1 MTADLFARLFLGLGL
16 LAAAALAAPLLGRR
30 RGRAGAVNL
39 VFVAASS
46 ALLLTVAAEAM
57 FGHAGHAAR
66 TLVLGPVSLP
76 LLVDGLAG
84 LFLAIVAVMGVA
96 SALYSVRYMD
106 RFPGRDLRGYYAGF
120 PLFLL
125 GMAGVLVVDDFAVG
139 FTLAWQMMTLPAF
152 FLVRFERDAR
162 ETARAARTFLIF
174 MELAWLL
181 VVLAPFAVAGHRFG
195 DALPELAAKLGSA
208 GGASLALFFGL
219 MLAGFGL
226 KAGVFPLGQLWLPG
240 AYSAAPS
247 PVSALLSSAMSK
259 TGVYGLVRAFLF
271 LAPAGNAAFDART
284 WGLVVAAVG
293 AATLFIGTIQAMKQ
307 SDAKRL
313 LAYSSIGQIGYIVLA
328 IGAALALAFPSGPAL
343 GVLAVAAVIGALF
356 HALNH
361 AVFKGLLFF
370 TGGNILFATGTKDLN
385 KLGGLIGLMPVT
397 AAVAGL
403 GSLAIA
409 GMPATSGFGSKW
421 MIIASSVLGGGG
433 GFVLVAFGIVALFT
447 SAVTLACYVKFF
459 GMAFTSVG
467 SEWNVGRPVREAPA
481 SMLAPL
487 LALAAI
493 CLVQGLFPALSVGLV
508 RAALERSEGFL
519 LAGALAP
526 PAGPVS
532 SGTLGLGLPGLGGPF
547 AAAAAAPLAV
557 ALLVGL
563 GLGLG
568 ALLRRAGG
576 SRTVE
581 APTWLCGYQDLGDAN
596 RYTDRSM
603 FAGLRALFKFAGGK
617 SGK

>member
-1 MTADLFARLFLGLGL
+1 MTADLSVPLL
-16 LAAAALAAPLLGRR
+16 LAFALLGAAALAAPLLARR
-30 RGRAGAVNL
+30 RTLAGVVNL
-39 VFVAASS
+39 ALVAA
-46 ALLLTVAAEAM
+46 AAVLLFLVGYGSL
-57 FGHAGHAAR
+57 FGPAGHASA
-66 TLVLGPVSLP
+66 TLSLGPVTIP
-76 LLVDGLAG
+76 LVLDGLAG
-84 LFLAIVAVMGVA
+84 LFLGIVALIGLA
-96 SALYSVRYMD
+96 SALYSIRYLE
-106 RFPGRDLRGYYAGF
+106 RFPGRSLRSYYACF

-125 GMAGVLVVDDFAVG
+125 GMAGVLVVDDFGLG
-139 FTLAWQMMTLPAF
+139 FTLAWQLMTVPAF
-152 FLVRFERDAR
+152 FLVRFEREAK
-162 ETARAARTFLIF
+162 ETVRAARNFLIF

-181 VVLAPFAVAGHRFG
+181 VVLGPLAVPGCRFG
-195 DALPELAAKLGSA
+195 DALPVLAGKLGQA
-208 GGASLALFFGL
+208 GGAPLALFFGL
-219 MLAGFGL
+219 LLAGFGL

-240 AYSAAPS
+240 AYSVAPS

-259 TGVYGLVRAFLF
+259 TGVYGLIRAFLF
-271 LAPAGNAAFDART
+271 MAPAGNPAFDART

-293 AATLFIGTIQAMKQ
+293 AATLLIGTIQAMKQ

-328 IGAALALAFPSGPAL
+328 IGVALALALPAGPAVS
-343 GVLAVAAVIGALF
+343 VLAAAAVIGALY

-361 AVFKGLLFF
+361 AIFKGMLFL
-370 TGGNILFATGTKDLN
+370 TGGNILYATGTKDLN

-397 AAVAGL
+397 AAIAGL

-421 MIIASSVLGGGG
+421 LIIASSVLAGDS
-433 GFVLVAFGIVALFT
+433 GFVLVVFGVIALFT

-467 SEWNVGRPVREAPA
+467 SEWNVGRPVQEAPA
-481 SMLAPL
+481 SMLVPMI
-487 LALAAI
+487 ALTAI

-519 LAGALAP
+519 LAGALGS
-526 PAGPVS
+526 PAVPVPS
-532 SGTLGLGLPGLGGPF
+532 RALGLGLPGLGGPVSS
-547 AAAAAAPLAV
+547 AAAAPLV
-557 ALLVGL
+557 VLLLVGL
-563 GLGLG
+563 GLALG

-576 SRTVE
+576 SKEVS
-581 APTWLCGYQDLGDAN
+581 APTWLCGYQDLSNAN
-596 RYTDRSM
+596 RYTDRGM

>member
-16 LAAAALAAPLLGRR
+16 LAAAALAAPLAGRR
-30 RGRAGAVNL
+30 RGRAGVVNL
-39 VFVAASS
+39 VFVGAAA
-46 ALLLTVAAEAM
+46 ALLLTVSSEAV
-57 FGHAGHAAR
+57 FGHGGHAAR
-66 TLVLGPVSLP
+66 TLVLGPVSLR

-84 LFLAIVAVMGVA
+84 LFLAIVAVMGLA
-96 SALYSVRYMD
+96 GALYSVRYLE
-106 RFPGRDLRGYYAGF
+106 RFPGRDPRGYYAAF

-125 GMAGVLVVDDFAVG
+125 GMAAVLIVDDFAVG

-152 FLVRFERDAR
+152 FLVRFEREAK
-162 ETARAARTFLIF
+162 ETVRAARTFLIF
-174 MELAWLL
+174 MELAWLA
-181 VVLAPFAVAGHRFG
+181 VVLAPFAVAGYRFG
-195 DALPELAAKLGSA
+195 DALPELAAKLGPA
-208 GGASLALFFGL
+208 GGASLTLFFGL

-259 TGVYGLVRAFLF
+259 TGVYGLIRAFLF
-271 LAPAGNAAFDART
+271 LVPAGNAAFDART

-293 AATLFIGTIQAMKQ
+293 AATLLIGTIQAMKQ

-328 IGAALALAFPSGPAL
+328 IGAALALSLPTGPAM
-343 GVLAVAAVIGALF
+343 GVLAVAAVVGALF

-361 AVFKGLLFF
+361 AIFKGLLFL

-385 KLGGLIGLMPVT
+385 RLGGLIGLMPVT

-421 MIIASSVLGGGG
+421 LIIASSVLAGDG
-433 GFVLVAFGIVALFT
+433 GFILVAFGIVALFT

-467 SEWNVGRPVREAPA
+467 SEWNVGRSVREVPA
-481 SMLAPL
+481 SMLVPL
-487 LALAAI
+487 LGLAAI

-519 LAGALAP
+519 LAGALA
-526 PAGPVS
+526 AGPVP
-532 SGTLGLGLPGLGGPF
+532 SGTLGLRLPALGGSF

-557 ALLVGL
+557 VLLVGL
-563 GLGLG
+563 GLGLA

-576 SRTVE
+576 SGTVE
-581 APTWLCGYQDLGDAN
+581 APTWLCGYQDLSNAN
-596 RYTDRSM
+596 RYTDRGM